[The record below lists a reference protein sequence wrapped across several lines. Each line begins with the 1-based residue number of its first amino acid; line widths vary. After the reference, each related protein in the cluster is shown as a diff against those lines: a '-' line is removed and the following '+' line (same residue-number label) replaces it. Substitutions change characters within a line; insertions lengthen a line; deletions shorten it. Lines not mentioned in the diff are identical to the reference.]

1 MASTYDFDATKID
14 LVVAKLEESEAAFR
28 NEVRKHGR
36 IVLYDG
42 DVEAICQTL
51 KRYRE
56 ALRRIQE
63 LEAEKRKAP

>member
-1 MASTYDFDATKID
+1 MTANYILDIEKIN
-14 LVVAKLEESEAAFR
+14 LTVAKLEESEVVFR
-28 NEVRKHGR
+28 NEVQKYGR

-51 KRYRE
+51 KRFRE